1 MFELGTLAL
10 IVLFAAIVLIAQSI
24 KIVPQQHAW
33 ILERLGKYH
42 ATLSPGLNIV
52 LPFVDRV
59 AYKHVLKEIPLDV
72 PSQVCITKVIAG

>member
-10 IVLFAAIVLIAQSI
+10 IVLFAAIVLIAQGI

-42 ATLSPGLNIV
+42 ACLLYTS
-52 LPFVDRV
+52 D
-59 AYKHVLKEIPLDV
+59 AADE
-72 PSQVCITKVIAG
+72 